1 MGKFNLWVLGGLVLI
16 LGSAVFFGVR
26 ELAQAWSSFEPVVVG
41 TDFDLNQLAEARRGE
56 LLFVGGLGAAGL
68 FFPGGLPLVSF
79 GMVGRPLRT
88 ISTRFR
94 TLADQGTLDTAAS
107 DLRTR
112 AGDVAGAL
120 TSVSRPL
127 GDNLR
132 RFRTS

>member
-1 MGKFNLWVLGGLVLI
+1 MGGLSVIGKFNLWVLGGLVLI

-56 LLFVGGLGAAGL
+56 LLFFL
-68 FFPGGLPLVSF
+68 GGLPLVSF

-94 TLADQGTLDTAAS
+94 TLADQGTLDPAAS

-112 AGDVAGAL
+112 AGDVAEAL
-120 TSVSRPL
+120 TSVSRSL
-127 GDNLR
+127 GNNLP
-132 RFRTS
+132 RFKTL